1 MSLDL
6 SRLTFNPW
14 NDYADVVAEQGRP
27 QTDADWNEWGA
38 ELSRRQRAGTLD
50 MLGHAVYPA
59 TTPNAFKIAVVNS
72 DLRIGLGRMYVDGIL
87 VENHGPL
94 DKNTPWD
101 PALAEL
107 SNTPQPQPSTPQPLD
122 GKNSILFT
130 KQPYDPG
137 ATMPTSAGEYV
148 AFLDVWQRPITY
160 IEDSSLI
167 DVAIGVDTSGR
178 VQTAWR
184 VTLAPV
190 PTANTINGKV
200 AKGSFLP
207 GEQVVQQTSN
217 ASATLIGGVP
227 AAGPMLV
234 GAVTGSPDSTGSNIN
249 WVGQTSGAEFTPTAA
264 PVSVVWGCDTL
275 ADALPAAASSGRIS
289 TQLYP
294 STPSGPCCLTTG
306 SGYTGPENQFY
317 RIEIHT
323 PGGASGAN
331 ATFKW
336 SRENASVQTKV
347 TAIAQAKNSQG
358 TTTNALTVQSLGR
371 DQVLGFAAG
380 NWIEITDTTHDDNCQ
395 PGELYKIDSV
405 DVPTTSIILTTPLSA
420 NFSAT
425 TLGQNAYTRLIRW
438 DQSGEVYKISGG
450 TQASYYN
457 LDAPSSSD
465 PNVPNGCGGIP
476 VPSDG
481 SEIVLENGVA
491 ISFGLAIKNGSFQGM
506 DYWNFTART
515 ANGSIE
521 TLKDSPPRGI
531 AHHYAALS
539 LVTVESS
546 GSPTAS
552 DCRTGWPPTAAAGEC
567 GCCCSVTVGKG
578 AKYSK
583 IQEAVDALAS
593 HGGEICV
600 LAGTY
605 YEEVVI
611 QGKHGITIRGCGERT
626 IVASLSLQPGASG
639 KSSGGSVTLSGLPAV
654 FTIIGSEDIAIE
666 ALCIHAGKDEVGV
679 LIDRPNSDYVSK
691 AGLTRDRGIRLA
703 NLELTASTL
712 PAIAARDVTALAV
725 CDSRIVMAAVTSL
738 YPAVYLA
745 GDQIRFERNDVRV
758 ESDDATIVR
767 ATNQSD
773 DEKKADVKIETGAN
787 QGDLQKVNAGA
798 NLNTNANINTNPSAN
813 VNTNPAATAAGRALP
828 IGGVQVGGPSCD
840 VCIIENKIE
849 GGSRNGI
856 TLGNIIS
863 LDANGNDT
871 GTIIGV
877 IDQPEDQ
884 CCTTATGSIPGTTGS
899 GSTQTTLAAGGLIKN
914 LAILRNKIGKTGMY
928 GIGPVGFFDLNS
940 RKEIISL
947 VNVLIAQN
955 ILVDT
960 LTRELALAAKG
971 ASPYGYGAIGLPDVQ
986 NLIVRDNII
995 TDYGYSPG
1003 AEVCG
1008 IYVYHGEG
1016 VDIGRNQ
1023 IRESRDLRAPVVAWG
1038 NYGGVRA
1045 GIYIAA
1051 VTPPTLD
1058 TSADSAWSTFIAK
1071 LSKDSADDSIAF
1083 LAPSY
1088 APGCSALRIVNNNVR
1103 VAYGL
1108 ALYASGSGPFAILA
1122 NHLSTGGIVSTDSQD
1137 IVDFKV
1143 DDADPKLSAVGTP
1156 TGALTVAIL
1165 NYGIA
1170 LETVAIL
1177 SFAAMSDAVG
1187 RSGTLSNV
1195 NTLSVTGGTVQF
1207 ANNTCQLMA
1216 QLSRVHG
1223 YCSVGILTLDN
1234 LLFTDNV
1241 LWVNATRE
1249 TVTYDAALI
1258 GWSVQAVSNRLQE
1271 AFNAVLFS
1279 GYSFGLA
1286 NVTAHNISTYCFL
1299 SLGAAGWWI
1308 PLPNVV
1314 LDFAGCPVYGSYNVT
1329 LEGTA
1334 TQ

>member
-14 NDYADVVAEQGRP
+14 NDYADVMSEQGRP
-27 QTDADWNEWGA
+27 QTDADWNEWAA
-38 ELSRRQRAGTLD
+38 ELSRRQRASTLD

-59 TTPNAFKIAVVNS
+59 TTPNAFKIGVLNN

-107 SNTPQPQPSTPQPLD
+107 SNTPQPQPSSPQPLD
-122 GKNSILFT
+122 ASNSILFT

-137 ATMPTSAGEYV
+137 VTMPTSAGDYV

-160 IEDSSLI
+160 IEDPALI

-178 VQTAWR
+178 IQTAWR
-184 VTLAPV
+184 VTLAPT

-200 AKGSFLP
+200 VKGSFLP
-207 GEQVVQQTSN
+207 GEQVVQQTSK
-217 ASATLIGGVP
+217 AAATLIGGVP
-227 AAGPMLV
+227 SAGPMAV
-234 GAVTGSPDSTGSNIN
+234 GAVTGSPDSTGSKIN
-249 WVGQTSGAEFTPTAA
+249 WVGQVSGAEFAPTAA
-264 PVSVVWGCDTL
+264 PAPVLWGCDTL
-275 ADALPAAASSGRIS
+275 DYGLPTAASSGRLS

-317 RIEIHT
+317 RLEIHT

-336 SRENASVQTKV
+336 SRENASVQTQV
-347 TAIAQAKNSQG
+347 TAIASAKNSQG
-358 TTTNALTVQSLGR
+358 SPSNALTVRSLGR
-371 DQVLGFAAG
+371 DQVLGFSAG
-380 NWIEITDTTHDDNCQ
+380 DWIEITDTTHDDNCE

-405 DVPTTSIILTTPLSA
+405 DVPTTSIILTTPLST
-420 NFSAT
+420 NFSST
-425 TLGQNAYTRLIRW
+425 TLTQNAYTRIIRW
-438 DQSGEVYKISGG
+438 DQSGEVYKISGS
-450 TQASYYN
+450 TQAPYYN
-457 LDAPSSSD
+457 LDASSSAGA
-465 PNVPNGCGGIP
+465 PPNGCGGIP
-476 VPSDG
+476 IPTDG

-491 ISFGLAIKNGSFQGM
+491 ISFGLAIKNGSFQAM

-515 ANGSIE
+515 ADGSIE
-521 TLKDSPPRGI
+521 TLKEAPPRGI
-531 AHHYAALS
+531 AHHYATLS

-546 GSPTAS
+546 GTPTAS
-552 DCRTGWPPTAAAGEC
+552 DCRTGWAPPTAAGEC

-578 AKYSK
+578 AKYGK
-583 IQEAVDALAS
+583 IQEAVDALAAN
-593 HGGEICV
+593 GGEICV

-605 YEEVVI
+605 YEDVVI
-611 QGKHGITIRGCGERT
+611 QGKRGITIRGCGEQT
-626 IVASLSLQPGASG
+626 IVSSLSLAPGATG
-639 KSSGGSVTLSGLPAV
+639 KSSGSSVTLSGLPAV

-666 ALCIHAGKDEVGV
+666 ALCIHAGKGDVGV
-679 LIDRPNSDYVSK
+679 LMDRASSQYVSK
-691 AGLTRDRGIRLA
+691 VSVKRDRGIRLA
-703 NLELTASTL
+703 DLKVTASTL

-725 CDSRIVMAAVTSL
+725 CGNRIVMAAVTSL

-745 GDQIRFERNDVRV
+745 GDQIRFERNDVRI
-758 ESDDATIVR
+758 ESDDSIIVR
-767 ATNQSD
+767 ATKQTDVSD
-773 DEKKADVKIETGAN
+773 
-787 QGDLQKVNAGA
+787 
-798 NLNTNANINTNPSAN
+798 
-813 VNTNPAATAAGRALP
+813 AATLAEPTATSERKLP

-840 VCIIENKIE
+840 VWIVENQIE

-856 TLGNIIS
+856 TLGNIIY

-871 GTIIGV
+871 GTIVGV
-877 IDQPEDQ
+877 IDQPDDQ

-899 GSTQTTLAAGGLIKN
+899 GSTQNTLVAGGLIKN
-914 LAILRNKIGKTGMY
+914 LAILRNKISKTGMY

-1016 VDIGRNQ
+1016 IDIGRNQ
-1023 IRESRDLRAPVVAWG
+1023 IRESRDLQAPLVAWG
-1038 NYGGVRA
+1038 NYGGERA
-1045 GIYIAA
+1045 GIYIELA
-1051 VTPPTLD
+1051 TPPTLD
-1058 TSADSAWSTFIAK
+1058 TSSGAVWIKAMEEISGTKESD
-1071 LSKDSADDSIAF
+1071 AF
-1083 LAPSY
+1083 RESAPSY

-1122 NHLSTGGIVSTDSQD
+1122 NHLSTGGVVSTDSKALLD
-1137 IVDFKV
+1137 YKV
-1143 DDADPKLSAVGTP
+1143 DDDDPKIAAVGTS

-1165 NYGIA
+1165 NFGTA
-1170 LETVAIL
+1170 LETVAVS
-1177 SFAAMSDAVG
+1177 SFAGMKDA
-1187 RSGTLSNV
+1187 RPRAGTLSTG

-1241 LWVNATRE
+1241 LWVNGRQG
-1249 TVTYDAALI
+1249 TVTWDAALI
-1258 GWSVQAVSNRLQE
+1258 GWSVQAISNRLQE
-1271 AFNAVLFS
+1271 SLAAVIAS

-1286 NVTAHNISTYCFL
+1286 NITAHNISTYCFL

-1314 LDFAGCPVYGSYNVT
+1314 LDFSACPVFGSYNAT
-1329 LEGTA
+1329 LEETA

>member
-14 NDYADVVAEQGRP
+14 NDYADVVSEQGRP
-27 QTDADWNEWGA
+27 QTDADWNEWVA

-50 MLGHAVYPA
+50 ILGHAVYPA

-72 DLRIGLGRMYVDGIL
+72 DLRVGLGRMYVDGIL

-137 ATMPTSAGEYV
+137 AAVPTSAGEYV

-160 IEDSSLI
+160 IEHTSLI

-178 VQTAWR
+178 IQTAWR
-184 VTLAPV
+184 VTLQPV
-190 PTANTINGKV
+190 PTANAINGKV
-200 AKGSFLP
+200 FKGSFLP
-207 GEQVVQQTSN
+207 GEAVLQQTSN

-227 AAGPMLV
+227 SAGPMVV

-264 PVSVVWGCDTL
+264 PASVVWRCDTL
-275 ADALPAAASSGRIS
+275 GDALPAAASSGRLS

-317 RIEIHT
+317 RVEIHT

-331 ATFKW
+331 ATIKW

-358 TTTNALTVQSLGR
+358 TTTNSLTVQSLGR
-371 DQVLGFAAG
+371 DQVLGFSAG
-380 NWIEITDTTHDDNCQ
+380 DWIEITDATHDDNCQ

-405 DVPTTSIILTTPLSA
+405 DVPTISIILTTPLSA

-425 TLGQNAYTRLIRW
+425 TLTQNAYTRIIRW
-438 DQSGEVYKISGG
+438 DQSGQVYKISGG
-450 TQASYYN
+450 TQEPYWN
-457 LDAPSSSD
+457 LDGPSSSN
-465 PNVPNGCGGIP
+465 PSVPNGCGGIP

-491 ISFGLAIKNGSFQGM
+491 ISFGLAINNGSFQAM

-521 TLKDSPPRGI
+521 TLKDSAPRGI

-546 GSPTAS
+546 GTTTAS
-552 DCRTGWPPTAAAGEC
+552 DCRTGWPPTGATGEC
-567 GCCCSVTVGKG
+567 GCCCSVTVDKG

-583 IQEAVDALAS
+583 IQEAVDALAA

-605 YEEVVI
+605 YEDVVI
-611 QGKHGITIRGCGERT
+611 AGKRGITIRGCGERT
-626 IVASLSLQPGASG
+626 IVASPSLQPGGAAGGS
-639 KSSGGSVTLSGLPAV
+639 SSGGSVTLSGLPAV
-654 FTIIGSEDIAIE
+654 FTIVGSEDIAIE
-666 ALCIHAGKDEVGV
+666 ALCIHAGKGEVGV
-679 LIDRPNSDYVSK
+679 LMDRPSSNAAAK
-691 AGLTRDRGIRLA
+691 LTLMRDHGIKLA
-703 NLELTASTL
+703 DLELTASTL
-712 PAIAARDVTALAV
+712 PAIAARDVTGLVV
-725 CDSRIVMAAVTSL
+725 CGSQIVMAGVTSL
-738 YPAVYLA
+738 YPGVYLA
-745 GDQIRFERNDVRV
+745 GDNIRFERNGVR
-758 ESDDATIVR
+758 I
-767 ATNQSD
+767 
-773 DEKKADVKIETGAN
+773 G
-787 QGDLQKVNAGA
+787 
-798 NLNTNANINTNPSAN
+798 SAEG
-813 VNTNPAATAAGRALP
+813 PAAYP
-828 IGGVQVGGPSCD
+828 IGGVQVGGPSAD
-840 VCIIENKIE
+840 VWIVENQIE

-856 TLGNIIS
+856 TLGNIIY

-871 GTIIGV
+871 GTAGGV
-877 IDQPEDQ
+877 VDQPDDP
-884 CCTTATGSIPGTTGS
+884 CCTTATGSMPSTTGS
-899 GSTQTTLAAGGLIKN
+899 GSTQKTIAAGGLIKN
-914 LAILRNKIGKTGMY
+914 LAILRNTICKTGMY

-940 RKEIISL
+940 HAEIISL
-947 VNVLIAQN
+947 VNVLIAEN

-960 LTRELALAAKG
+960 LTRELSLAAAG

-995 TDYGYSPG
+995 NDYGYAPG

-1016 VDIGRNQ
+1016 IEIGRNQ
-1023 IRESRDLRAPVVAWG
+1023 IRESRDLRAVVNPWTS
-1038 NYGGVRA
+1038 YGGKRA
-1045 GIYIAA
+1045 GIYIELA
-1051 VTPPTLD
+1051 TPPTLD
-1058 TSADSAWSTFIAK
+1058 TSSGSALRKAMDAINKPEGRDPAES
-1071 LSKDSADDSIAF
+1071 
-1083 LAPSY
+1083 PPNY

-1108 ALYASGSGPFAILA
+1108 ALYAFGSGPFAILA
-1122 NHLSTGGIVSTDSQD
+1122 NHLSTGGIVSTNSERLVHYDVRDNAPDFAAQD
-1137 IVDFKV
+1137 
-1143 DDADPKLSAVGTP
+1143 TP

-1165 NYGIA
+1165 NLGVA
-1170 LETVAIL
+1170 LDALQIIM
-1177 SFAAMSDAVG
+1177 SFKDMWHYVG
-1187 RSGTLSNV
+1187 TEYSAGFNA
-1195 NTLSVTGGTVQF
+1195 NTLSATGGTVQF
-1207 ANNTCQLMA
+1207 ADNTCQLMTR
-1216 QLSRVHG
+1216 LSRVRG
-1223 YCSVGILTLDN
+1223 FCSVGILTLDH
-1234 LLFTDNV
+1234 LLFTDNQ
-1241 LWVNATRE
+1241 LSVNAAESTLAL
-1249 TVTYDAALI
+1249 DAALI
-1258 GWSVQAVSNRLQE
+1258 GMSVQAISNRLQE
-1271 AFNAVLFS
+1271 SLKAVTDS
-1279 GYSFGLA
+1279 GLSFGVA
-1286 NVTAHNISTYCFL
+1286 NVTAHNISTYCFP
-1299 SLGAAGWWI
+1299 SLALKAQWWM

-1314 LDFAGCPVYGSYNVT
+1314 LDFTNCPVVFRTG
-1329 LEGTA
+1329 
-1334 TQ
+1334 

>member
-6 SRLTFNPW
+6 SRITFNPW
-14 NDYADVVAEQGRP
+14 HDYADVVSEQGRP

-59 TTPNAFKIAVVNS
+59 TTPNAFKIGVLNN

-122 GKNSILFT
+122 ASNSILFT

-137 ATMPTSAGEYV
+137 ATVPTSAGDYV

-160 IEDSSLI
+160 IEDPSLI

-178 VQTAWR
+178 IQTAWR
-184 VTLAPV
+184 VTLEPT
-190 PTANTINGKV
+190 PTASTINGKV
-200 AKGSFLP
+200 VKGSFLA
-207 GEQVVQQTSN
+207 GEQVVQQTSK

-227 AAGPMLV
+227 SAGPMAV
-234 GAVTGSPDSTGSNIN
+234 GAVTGSASSTGGKIN
-249 WVGQTSGAEFTPTAA
+249 WVGQTSGAEFAPTAA
-264 PVSVVWGCDTL
+264 PAPVVWGCDTL
-275 ADALPAAASSGRIS
+275 AYGLPAAESSGRLS

-317 RIEIHT
+317 RLEIHT

-347 TAIAQAKNSQG
+347 TAIASAKNSQG
-358 TTTNALTVQSLGR
+358 NPSNALTVQSLGR
-371 DQVLGFAAG
+371 DQVLGFSAG
-380 NWIEITDTTHDDNCQ
+380 DWIEITDTTHDDNCE

-405 DVPTTSIILTTPLSA
+405 DVPTTSIILTTPLST

-425 TLGQNAYTRLIRW
+425 TLTQNAYTRIIRW
-438 DQSGEVYKISGG
+438 DQSGEVYKISGS
-450 TQASYYN
+450 TQVSYYN
-457 LDAPSSSD
+457 LDASPS
-465 PNVPNGCGGIP
+465 PGAAPNGCGGIP
-476 VPSDG
+476 IPTDG

-491 ISFGLAIKNGSFQGM
+491 ISFGLAIKNGSFQAM

-531 AHHYAALS
+531 AHHYATLS
-539 LVTVESS
+539 LVTVASS
-546 GSPTAS
+546 GTPTAS
-552 DCRTGWPPTAAAGEC
+552 DCRTGWAPPTAAGEC

-583 IQEAVDALAS
+583 IQEAVDALAAN
-593 HGGEICV
+593 GGEICV

-605 YEEVVI
+605 YEDVVI

-626 IVASLSLQPGASG
+626 VVSSLSLQPGGAEEGSG
-639 KSSGGSVTLSGLPAV
+639 SGGSVALSGLPAV
-654 FTIIGSEDIAIE
+654 FTIVGSEDIAIE
-666 ALCIHAGKDEVGV
+666 ALCIHAGKGDVGV
-679 LIDRPNSDYVSK
+679 LMDRPSSQYVSK
-691 AGLTRDRGIRLA
+691 LSVTRNRGIRLA
-703 NLELTASTL
+703 DLEVTASTL
-712 PAIAARDVTALAV
+712 LAIGARDITALAV
-725 CDSRIVMAAVTSL
+725 CDNRIVMAAVTSL

-745 GDQIRFERNDVRV
+745 GDQIRFARNDVRI
-758 ESDDATIVR
+758 ESDDSTIVR
-767 ATNQSD
+767 ATRQTDVSAA
-773 DEKKADVKIETGAN
+773 ETLADPSVVADPSVKTER
-787 QGDLQKVNAGA
+787 K
-798 NLNTNANINTNPSAN
+798 
-813 VNTNPAATAAGRALP
+813 LP

-840 VCIIENKIE
+840 VWIVENQIE

-856 TLGNIIS
+856 TLGNIVY

-871 GTIIGV
+871 GTIVGV
-877 IDQPEDQ
+877 VDQPEDQ

-899 GSTQTTLAAGGLIKN
+899 GSTQKTLVAGGLIKN
-914 LAILRNKIGKTGMY
+914 LAILRNKICNTGMY

-971 ASPYGYGAIGLPDVQ
+971 ASAYGYGAIGLPDVQ

-1038 NYGGVRA
+1038 NYGGERA
-1045 GIYIAA
+1045 GIYIELA
-1051 VTPPTLD
+1051 TPPTLD
-1058 TSADSAWSTFIAK
+1058 TSSGAVWIKAMEDFSETEENDAF
-1071 LSKDSADDSIAF
+1071 KDS
-1083 LAPSY
+1083 APSY

-1108 ALYASGSGPFAILA
+1108 ALYACGSGAFAILA
-1122 NHLSTGGIVSTDSQD
+1122 NHLSTGGIVSTDSKD
-1137 IVDFKV
+1137 IVDYKV
-1143 DDADPKLSAVGTP
+1143 DDDDPNIPALGTS

-1165 NYGIA
+1165 NIGIA

-1177 SFAAMSDAVG
+1177 SFAAMKDALG
-1187 RSGTLSNV
+1187 KAGTLSAAS
-1195 NTLSVTGGTVQF
+1195 TLSVTGGTVQF
-1207 ANNTCQLMA
+1207 ADNTCQLMA

-1241 LWVNATRE
+1241 LWVNGRHG
-1249 TVTYDAALI
+1249 TVTWDAALI
-1258 GWSVQAVSNRLQE
+1258 GWSVQAISNRLQE
-1271 AFNAVLFS
+1271 SLNAVIAS
-1279 GYSFGLA
+1279 GYSVGLA
-1286 NVTAHNISTYCFL
+1286 NVTANNISTYCFL
-1299 SLGAAGWWI
+1299 SLGVPGWWI

-1314 LDFAGCPVYGSYNVT
+1314 LDFLACPVFASFNAT
-1329 LEGTA
+1329 LEEKA

>member
-14 NDYADVVAEQGRP
+14 NDYADVVSEQGRP

-50 MLGHAVYPA
+50 ILGHAVYPA

-107 SNTPQPQPSTPQPLD
+107 SNTPQPGPSTPQPLD

-137 ATMPTSAGEYV
+137 VSVPVKAGDYV
-148 AFLDVWQRPITY
+148 AYLDVWQRARTY

-178 VQTAWR
+178 IQTAWR

-190 PTANTINGKV
+190 PTASTIDGTV
-200 AKGSFLP
+200 TKGTFLP
-207 GEQVVQQTSN
+207 GEQVTQKTSN
-217 ASATLIGGVP
+217 ASAALIGGVP
-227 AAGPMLV
+227 GSGPMVV
-234 GAVTGSPDSTGSNIN
+234 GVVSGGTPVATGSNIN
-249 WVGQTSGAEFTPTAA
+249 WVGQTSGAEFTPTAVPA
-264 PVSVVWGCDTL
+264 PVVWGCDTL
-275 ADALPAAASSGRIS
+275 VDALPPAASSGRIS

-323 PGGASGAN
+323 SGGAGGAN

-347 TAIAQAKNSQG
+347 TAIASAKNSLG
-358 TTTNALTVQSLGR
+358 NPSSSLTVQSLGR
-371 DQVLGFAAG
+371 DQVLGFSAG
-380 NWIEITDTTHDDNCQ
+380 DWIEITDTSHDDNCN

-420 NFSAT
+420 NFSST
-425 TLGQNAYTRLIRW
+425 SLTQNAYTRLIRW
-438 DQSGEVYKISGG
+438 DQSGEVQTISGG
-450 TQASYYN
+450 TQSPYYN
-457 LDAPSSSD
+457 LDAPSSSS
-465 PNVPNGCGGIP
+465 PGAPPNGCGGIP
-476 VPSDG
+476 IPLDG
-481 SEIVLENGVA
+481 EVVLENGVA
-491 ISFGLAIKNGSFQGM
+491 ISFALAIQNGSFQPM

-515 ANGSIE
+515 ADGSIE

-531 AHHYAALS
+531 AHHYATLS
-539 LVTVESS
+539 LVTVDSS
-546 GSPTAS
+546 GTPTAS
-552 DCRTGWPPTAAAGEC
+552 DCRTGWPPTVAAGEC
-567 GCCCSVTVGKG
+567 GCCCSVTVGEG
-578 AKYSK
+578 AKYGK
-583 IQEAVDALAS
+583 IQEAVDALARS
-593 HGGEICV
+593 GGEVCV

-605 YEEVVI
+605 YEDVLI
-611 QGKHGITIRGCGERT
+611 RAKRGITIRGCGERT
-626 IVASLSLQPGASG
+626 IVCSPSLQPGATA
-639 KSSGGSVTLSGLPAV
+639 KSGGGGATLSGLPAV
-654 FTIIGSEDIAIE
+654 FTIVGSEDIAIE
-666 ALCIHAGKDEVGV
+666 ALRIRAGRGDVGV
-679 LIDRPNSDYVSK
+679 LMDRPSK
-691 AGLTRDRGIRLA
+691 ASQEKLKLTVTRDRDIRLA
-703 NLELTASTL
+703 DLEVAASTA
-712 PAIAARDVTALAV
+712 PAIAARDVTALTV
-725 CDSRIVMAAVTSL
+725 RDSRIAMADVTSL

-745 GDQIRFERNDVRV
+745 GDQIRFERNDVRI
-758 ESDDATIVR
+758 ESDDGTISR
-767 ATNQSD
+767 IISD
-773 DEKKADVKIETGAN
+773 PGEDREVEVKVDAGETEAN
-787 QGDLQKVNAGA
+787 LQKVDSGITVENAG
-798 NLNTNANINTNPSAN
+798 SN
-813 VNTNPAATAAGRALP
+813 VNTDPAASLTARKLP

-840 VCIIENKIE
+840 VWIIENTIE

-856 TLGNIIS
+856 TLGNIVY
-863 LDANGNDT
+863 LDSGGHDT
-871 GTIIGV
+871 GTVVGV
-877 IDQPEDQ
+877 VDQPDDQ
-884 CCTTATGSIPGTTGS
+884 CCTTATGSVPPTTGS
-899 GSTQTTLAAGGLIKN
+899 GDTQKTLVAGGLIKN
-914 LAILRNKIGKTGMY
+914 LGIVRNKICKTGMY
-928 GIGPVGFFDLNS
+928 GIGPVGFWDLNS
-940 RKEIISL
+940 HKEIISL

-960 LTRELALAAKG
+960 LFRELAFGAKG
-971 ASPYGYGAIGLPDVQ
+971 ASAYGYGAIGLPDVQ

-995 TDYGYSPG
+995 TDYGYAPG

-1016 VDIGRNQ
+1016 IEIDRNK
-1023 IRESRDLRAPVVAWG
+1023 IRESRDLRAVTDPWQS
-1038 NYGGVRA
+1038 YGGERA
-1045 GIYIAA
+1045 GIYIELA
-1051 VTPPTLD
+1051 TPPTLD
-1058 TSADSAWSTFIAK
+1058 TSSGAVWIKAMEAINNET
-1071 LSKDSADDSIAF
+1071 KDAF
-1083 LAPSY
+1083 RNPPPDY

-1108 ALYASGSGPFAILA
+1108 ALSAFGSGPFAILA
-1122 NHLSTGGIVSTDSQD
+1122 NHLSTGGVVSTNSRDLVNYK
-1137 IVDFKV
+1137 I
-1143 DDADPKLSAVGTP
+1143 DDDEPNLSAPGTP

-1165 NYGIA
+1165 NMGVA
-1170 LETVAIL
+1170 LETVAVEIL
-1177 SFAAMSDAVG
+1177 TYAEISKRLGRAAA
-1187 RSGTLSNV
+1187 GTLSKP

-1207 ANNTCQLMA
+1207 ADNTCQLMA

-1241 LWVNATRE
+1241 LWVNGKKD
-1249 TVTYDAALI
+1249 TVTWDAALI
-1258 GWSVQAVSNRLQE
+1258 GWSVQALSNRLQE
-1271 AFNAVLFS
+1271 SLSSVIAS
-1279 GYSFGLA
+1279 GYSLGLA
-1286 NVTAHNISTYCFL
+1286 NVTAQNISTHCFL
-1299 SLGAAGWWI
+1299 SLGLPTWWI

-1314 LDFAGCPVYGSYNVT
+1314 LDFAGCPVYGSFNLA